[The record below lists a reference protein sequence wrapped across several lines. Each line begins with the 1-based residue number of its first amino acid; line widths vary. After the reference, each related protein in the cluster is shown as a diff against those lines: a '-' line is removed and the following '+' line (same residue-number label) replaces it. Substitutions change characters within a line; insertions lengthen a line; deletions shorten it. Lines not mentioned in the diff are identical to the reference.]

1 MLFPELVSP
10 GKYKQVK
17 IGREEIK
24 KTLVRMGRFYLSYV
38 EQENLLPRSFPPEI
52 PNKTPF
58 PLLLLIRFHKKNY
71 SSCCPQLYSFHPDS
85 SSRLAILCTTFKRQ
99 TSFKGTIKNSL
110 SWSGPA
116 DSHFVHSFFHKCVV
130 FNYQPGWPSSAATW
144 FEWGACVLRVG
155 CLGKVVR

>member
-52 PNKTPF
+52 PHKTEFPF
-58 PLLLLIRFHKKNY
+58 FFVTKNGMFGK
-71 SSCCPQLYSFHPDS
+71 SCE
-85 SSRLAILCTTFKRQ
+85 I
-99 TSFKGTIKNSL
+99 KGLVS
-110 SWSGPA
+110 
-116 DSHFVHSFFHKCVV
+116 
-130 FNYQPGWPSSAATW
+130 
-144 FEWGACVLRVG
+144 
-155 CLGKVVR
+155 

>member
-58 PLLLLIRFHKKNY
+58 PLLLLIRFHKKTIPLAVHNY
-71 SSCCPQLYSFHPDS
+71 IAFTQIAARGWPYYVPRSKD
-85 SSRLAILCTTFKRQ
+85 RLPLKELSI
-99 TSFKGTIKNSL
+99 NSL

-116 DSHFVHSFFHKCVV
+116 DSHFVHSFFHKCIV
-130 FNYQPGWPSSAATW
+130 FIYQPG
-144 FEWGACVLRVG
+144 
-155 CLGKVVR
+155 